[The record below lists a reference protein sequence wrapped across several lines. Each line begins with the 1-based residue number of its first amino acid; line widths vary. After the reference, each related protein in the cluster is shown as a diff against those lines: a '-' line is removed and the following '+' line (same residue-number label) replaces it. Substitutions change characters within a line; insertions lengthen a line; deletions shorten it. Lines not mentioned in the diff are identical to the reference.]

1 MPKSQTFRH
10 FCFGVRMN
18 LEQYSS
24 WVFDLDGTLTE
35 PVHDFE
41 HIRRELGIPPEED
54 ILSVIAQTPMP
65 QRRTMLERL
74 DELERHY
81 AALAQPA
88 EGALELLE
96 YLYTANCR
104 LGILTRNT
112 KALALLSLESIGA
125 AKYFSSECV
134 LGRDE
139 SCPKPSPEGV
149 KILLNQWSSSPGAA
163 VMVGDFEFDLIS
175 GKQAGAITVH
185 VDKADR
191 HWPEVTDYRFSS
203 LSELIR
209 LLN

>member
-1 MPKSQTFRH
+1 
-10 FCFGVRMN
+10 MN
-18 LEQYSS
+18 LEQYNS

-54 ILSVIAQTPMP
+54 ILSAIAQTAMP
-65 QRRTMLERL
+65 ERRTMLERL

-96 YLYTANCR
+96 YLSSANCR

-112 KALALLSLESIGA
+112 KELALVSLDSIGA
-125 AKYFSSECV
+125 AQYFASEFV

-139 SCPKPSPEGV
+139 SSPKPSPEGI
-149 KILLNQWSSSPGAA
+149 KILLNQWGRVSGSA

-175 GKQAGAITVH
+175 GKQAGTITVH

-191 HWPEVTDYRFSS
+191 HWPEVTDYRFST
-203 LSELIR
+203 LSEIIG
-209 LLN
+209 LLE